1 MKNSCTRKK
10 YNISKIKLL
19 LSQITLFI
27 MLIIIWELLAH
38 FNIINTFLFSK
49 PSDIVSLMYDYF
61 RTNEIYKHIYIS
73 LIETILGITIGSIVG
88 IFIASLLWYSPKV
101 SKLLNPFLVVLNALP
116 KTALAP
122 IMIIWAGTGI
132 TGIVVVA
139 ISILIIVTILSTYN
153 CFNSIDEE
161 KIKMMKSFNSTKLQ
175 IFTKL
180 IFPANIKNIINIIK
194 INIGLSWVGVIVG
207 EFLVSRCGLGYLI
220 MYGGQVFRLDL
231 VMMGVI
237 ILAIL
242 ALFMNSLIVLI
253 EKLFNKRG

>member
-1 MKNSCTRKK
+1 
-10 YNISKIKLL
+10 
-19 LSQITLFI
+19 
-27 MLIIIWELLAH
+27 
-38 FNIINTFLFSK
+38 
-49 PSDIVSLMYDYF
+49 
-61 RTNEIYKHIYIS
+61 
-73 LIETILGITIGSIVG
+73 
-88 IFIASLLWYSPKV
+88 
-101 SKLLNPFLVVLNALP
+101 
-116 KTALAP
+116 
-122 IMIIWAGTGI
+122 
-132 TGIVVVA
+132 
-139 ISILIIVTILSTYN
+139 
-153 CFNSIDEE
+153 
-161 KIKMMKSFNSTKLQ
+161 MKSFNSTKLQ